1 MSSAK
6 QKIGRA
12 KRNATPAIPAPDSEL
27 TTYTVR
33 HRIDHDG
40 VIYLPGDTIAMGA
53 LAAAAARQAGAIET
67 PIETP
72 TEEPAE
78 QP

>member
-1 MSSAK
+1 MSSAQ

-12 KRNATPAIPAPDSEL
+12 KRKPTPVIPVPDSEL
-27 TTYTVR
+27 TRYTVR

-40 VIYLPGDTIAMGA
+40 VVYLPGDTIAMGA
-53 LAAAAARQAGAIET
+53 LAAAAAKQVGAV
-67 PIETP
+67 ETP
-72 TEEPAE
+72 TETPTEATAE